1 MIKAISL
8 EENIK
13 ALLKNKEYNIAISSL
28 KKEIVNLFVIK
39 IKQKDS
45 TYTYTNILNLI
56 DKSEKVL
63 NSKYNTQLKK
73 YYCLSKEE
81 YCEEYEIYQLL
92 DIYSKIRKWKNDFW
106 LFN

>member
-8 EENIK
+8 EENVK
-13 ALLKNKEYNIAISSL
+13 ALLKNKEYNIAINSL
-28 KKEIVNLFVIK
+28 KKEIVNLIVLK

-56 DKSEKVL
+56 DKSEEL
-63 NSKYNTQLKK
+63 LDSRCNIQLKK
-73 YYCLSKEE
+73 YYYLSKED
-81 YCEEYEIYQLL
+81 CCKEYEVYQLL
-92 DIYSKIRKWKNDFW
+92 DIYSNIRKWRNDFW